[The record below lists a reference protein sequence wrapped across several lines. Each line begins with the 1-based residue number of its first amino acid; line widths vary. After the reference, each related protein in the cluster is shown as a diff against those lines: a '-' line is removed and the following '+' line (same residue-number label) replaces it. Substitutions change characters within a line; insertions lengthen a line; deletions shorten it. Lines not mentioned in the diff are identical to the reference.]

1 MNKIDNNVNLVALL
15 HPRKHSSN
23 NPMKFM
29 TQNDIFSPKSD
40 VALHSNAAVGT
51 KVLYQSISKQFS
63 SSLAVAFKDKS
74 EPQEAV
80 EESSFFDYE
89 KVANNVLSFIGNR
102 IEAAKA
108 DGVDQEGLEELLQQA
123 RTGIEQ
129 GFGEALKELEDLSL
143 LDEGLAEDIQTSRTL
158 IDDGI
163 NELQQNLQPPIAS
176 GGQPATEIFDSLGQE
191 FAIDRQVALENAAY
205 VSKSRDSD
213 LSITTADGDVVTIS
227 FSDFH
232 ERAAVERYSAST
244 GEGFSSES
252 YQASSSSYSSM
263 NFSYSVEGELDD
275 GEKEAIGTLIKDI
288 NKLQKEFFSGDIN
301 KAFEMALDIGY
312 DKEEL
317 SGFRL
322 DLQQTQ
328 TTYVSQKYAEVN
340 NFGEGNAL
348 AQNKEVKPLL
358 DYIGEI
364 QSLAETARSLLAPE
378 ENQYIDLLDS
388 VFEAEFGRN
397 AQLLNQFK
405 NFMHSINGYELAGKD
420 DDEAATD
427 KDEKSS

>member
-1 MNKIDNNVNLVALL
+1 
-15 HPRKHSSN
+15 
-23 NPMKFM
+23 MKFM

-51 KVLYQSISKQFS
+51 KVIYQSISKQFS
-63 SSLAVAFKDKS
+63 SSLAVAFKDKN

-80 EESSFFDYE
+80 EESSVFDYE

-108 DGVDQEGLEELLQQA
+108 DGVDQEGIEELLQQA
-123 RTGIEQ
+123 RAGIEQ

-143 LDEGLAEDIQTSRTL
+143 LDESLAKDIQTSRTL

-163 NELQQNLQPPIAS
+163 NELQQNLQPPVTS
-176 GGQPATEIFDSLGQE
+176 NGQPVTDLFDVLGEE
-191 FAIDRQVALENAAY
+191 FAIDKQVALENAAY
-205 VSKSRDSD
+205 ASQSRDSD

-244 GEGFSSES
+244 GDGFSSES

-263 NFSYSVEGELDD
+263 SFSYSVEGELDD
-275 GEKEAIGTLIKDI
+275 GEKEAIGALIKDI
-288 NKLQKEFFSGDIN
+288 NKLQTEFFSGDIN

-340 NFGEGNAL
+340 NFGDDNAL

-364 QSLAETARSLLAPE
+364 QSLAETARELLGPQD
-378 ENQYIDLLDS
+378 NQYVDLLDS

-405 NFMHSINGYELAGKD
+405 NFMNSINGYELA
-420 DDEAATD
+420 DED
-427 KDEKSS
+427 KNNEDEPS

>member
-1 MNKIDNNVNLVALL
+1 MNKIDNNINLAALL
-15 HPRKHSSN
+15 HPRKNSSN
-23 NPMKFM
+23 SPMKFM
-29 TQNDIFSPKSD
+29 TQNDIFSPKSN

-51 KVLYQSISKQFS
+51 KVLYQSISARFS
-63 SSLAVAFKDKS
+63 SSLAVSFNDKT

-80 EESSFFDYE
+80 EESSIFDYE
-89 KVANNVLSFIGNR
+89 KVASNVLSFIGKR

-108 DGVDQEGLEELLQQA
+108 DGMDQEGLDELLQQA

-129 GFGEALKELEDLSL
+129 GFGEALKELEGLSL
-143 LDEGLAEDIQTSRTL
+143 LDESLAEGIQKSRTL

-163 NELQQNLQPPIAS
+163 NELQQSLQPPVANDDQLATDLFDTMDKEIA
-176 GGQPATEIFDSLGQE
+176 INKK
-191 FAIDRQVALENAAY
+191 VALENSAY

-213 LSITTADGDVVTIS
+213 LSITTADGDIVTIS

-232 ERAAVERYSAST
+232 EIAAVERYSATT
-244 GEGFSSES
+244 GDGFSSER
-252 YQASSSSYSSM
+252 YQARSSSYSSM
-263 NFSYSVEGELDD
+263 NFSYAVEGELDD
-275 GEKEAIGTLIKDI
+275 GEKEAIGALIKDI

-340 NFGEGNAL
+340 NFSENNAL
-348 AQNKEVKPLL
+348 AQNKDVKPLL

-364 QSLAETARSLLAPE
+364 QTLAETTRELLAPE
-378 ENQYIDLLDS
+378 KDQYIDLLDS

-397 AQLLNQFK
+397 TQLLDQFK
-405 NFMHSINGYELAGKD
+405 NFMNSINGYEIANN
-420 DDEAATD
+420 DED
-427 KDEKSS
+427 KDKGSEDTSN

>member
-1 MNKIDNNVNLVALL
+1 MNKIDNNINLAALL
-15 HPRKHSSN
+15 HPRKNSSN

-51 KVLYQSISKQFS
+51 KVLYQSISSQFS
-63 SSLAVAFKDKS
+63 SSLAVAFTDKG

-108 DGVDQEGLEELLQQA
+108 DGVDKEGIEELLQQA
-123 RTGIEQ
+123 RAGIEQ

-143 LDEGLAEDIQTSRTL
+143 LDEGLGEGIQKSRDL

-163 NELQQNLQPPIAS
+163 NELQQNLQPSIAN
-176 GGQPATEIFDSLGQE
+176 GEQPAKTIFDSLGQE

-205 VSKSRDSD
+205 VSQSRDSD
-213 LSITTADGDVVTIS
+213 LSITTADGDIVTIS
-227 FSDFH
+227 FSDFQ
-232 ERAAVERYSAST
+232 ERAAVERYSSST
-244 GEGFSSES
+244 GEGGTSES
-252 YQASSSSYSSM
+252 YQASSSLYSSM
-263 NFSYSVEGELDD
+263 SFSYSVEGELDD
-275 GEKEAIGTLIKDI
+275 GEKEAIGALIKDI
-288 NKLQKEFFSGDIN
+288 NKLQTEFFNGDIN

-340 NFGEGNAL
+340 NFGNSNPL
-348 AQNKEVKPLL
+348 AENKEVKPLL
-358 DYIGEI
+358 DYIGEL
-364 QSLAETARSLLAPE
+364 QSLAETARELLGPA
-378 ENQYIDLLDS
+378 ENQYVDLLDS
-388 VFEAEFGRN
+388 VFEAEFGN
-397 AQLLNQFK
+397 NTQLLNQFK
-405 NFMHSINGYELAGKD
+405 NFMNSINGYELA
-420 DDEAATD
+420 D
-427 KDEKSS
+427 KDEEKDKKAEEKSS

>member
-1 MNKIDNNVNLVALL
+1 MNKIDNHINLAALL
-15 HPRKHSSN
+15 HPRNHSSN
-23 NPMKFM
+23 HPMKFM
-29 TQNDIFSPKSD
+29 SQPDFFSPKND

-51 KVLYQSISKQFS
+51 KALYQSISRQFS
-63 SSLAVAFKDKS
+63 SSFAVTFKEKS
-74 EPQEAV
+74 EV
-80 EESSFFDYE
+80 EETSEEKSFFDFE
-89 KVANNVLSFIGNR
+89 KVANNVLTFIGNR

-108 DGVDQEGLEELLQQA
+108 DGMDQEGIEELLQQA
-123 RTGIEQ
+123 RSGIEQ

-143 LDEGLAEDIQTSRTL
+143 LDDDLAENIQKSRSL

-163 NELQQNLQPPIAS
+163 NELQQNLQPPVANDEQLTTDILDS
-176 GGQPATEIFDSLGQE
+176 IGQPL
-191 FAIDRQVALENAAY
+191 AIDKQVALENAAY
-205 VSKSRDSD
+205 ASRSRDSD

-232 ERAAVERYSAST
+232 ERAAMERYSATS

-252 YQASSSSYSSM
+252 YQYSSSSYSSM

-275 GEKEAIGTLIKDI
+275 GEKEAIGALIKDI

-312 DKEEL
+312 DQEEL

-322 DLQQTQ
+322 DLQQTT

-340 NFGEGNAL
+340 NYGAENAL
-348 AQNKEVKPLL
+348 ANNKEVKPLL
-358 DYIGEI
+358 DYIGEVR
-364 QSLAETARSLLAPE
+364 SLAETARELLAPN

-388 VFEAEFGRN
+388 IFEAEFSRN

-405 NFMHSINGYELAGKD
+405 NFMNSINGYDLMDKHGKD
-420 DDEAATD
+420 KEDE
-427 KDEKSS
+427 SS

>member
-1 MNKIDNNVNLVALL
+1 MNKIDNNINLAALL
-15 HPRKHSSN
+15 HPRNHSSN

-51 KVLYQSISKQFS
+51 KVIYQSISKQFS
-63 SSLAVAFKDKS
+63 SSLAVAFKDKN

-80 EESSFFDYE
+80 EESSVFDYE

-108 DGVDQEGLEELLQQA
+108 DGVDQEGIEELLQQA
-123 RTGIEQ
+123 RAGIEQ

-143 LDEGLAEDIQTSRTL
+143 LDESLAKDIQTSRTL

-163 NELQQNLQPPIAS
+163 NELQQNLQPPVTS
-176 GGQPATEIFDSLGQE
+176 NGQPVTDLFDVLGEE
-191 FAIDRQVALENAAY
+191 FAIDKQVALENAAY
-205 VSKSRDSD
+205 ASQSRDSD

-244 GEGFSSES
+244 GDGFSSES

-263 NFSYSVEGELDD
+263 SFSYSVEGELDD
-275 GEKEAIGTLIKDI
+275 GEKEAIGALIKDI
-288 NKLQKEFFSGDIN
+288 NKLQTEFFSGDIN

-340 NFGEGNAL
+340 NFGDDNAL

-364 QSLAETARSLLAPE
+364 QSLAETARELLGPQD
-378 ENQYIDLLDS
+378 NQYVDLLDS

-405 NFMHSINGYELAGKD
+405 NFMNSINGYELA
-420 DDEAATD
+420 D
-427 KDEKSS
+427 KDEDKNNEDEPS